1 MGMVLPLHPLTTC
14 AKAQHRSH
22 IACALQQKY
31 NGVMRAATLLL
42 TSLLLSAPVLAQDKG
57 ENSPQPNAQAPEQ
70 LTKSEQKGD
79 KRNQRIERIRVEDG
93 GSRVDELRVG
103 GETKNITVQP
113 KVGNLP
119 SYEVQP
125 QNTEGSDGTNGRRV
139 WRALQF

>member
-1 MGMVLPLHPLTTC
+1 MGMVLPLHTLTTC
-14 AKAQHRSH
+14 AQAQHRSH

-125 QNTEGSDGTNGRRV
+125 QNNEGSDGTNGRRV

>member
-1 MGMVLPLHPLTTC
+1 
-14 AKAQHRSH
+14 
-22 IACALQQKY
+22 
-31 NGVMRAATLLL
+31 MRAATFLL

-57 ENSPQPNAQAPEQ
+57 ETSPQPNAQAPEQ

-79 KRNQRIERIRVEDG
+79 KHNQRIERIRVEDG

-119 SYEVQP
+119 AYEGQP

-139 WRALQF
+139 WRAIQY

>member
-1 MGMVLPLHPLTTC
+1 
-14 AKAQHRSH
+14 
-22 IACALQQKY
+22 
-31 NGVMRAATLLL
+31 MRAATLLL
-42 TSLLLSAPVLAQDKG
+42 STLLIASPVLAQDKG

-70 LTKSEQKGD
+70 LQKSEQRND
-79 KRNQRIERIRVEDG
+79 KHNQRIERIHVEDG

-125 QNTEGSDGTNGRRV
+125 QGNEGADGTNGRRV